1 MTPLIRSLPKWLD
14 ELDIS
19 LLVKNEDDDADV
31 PENVGVVLL
40 E

>member
-1 MTPLIRSLPKWLD
+1 MTPLLRSLPKRLD

-19 LLVKNEDDDADV
+19 LFVQNEDEDADV
-31 PENVGVVLL
+31 PENVGVVFL